1 MSLEKIEVEV
11 KLTVAHVNTIL
22 SHLAKGAYNEVAD
35 LIAHLRGQ
43 VVPQVASAQKS
54 ANVADSSAIETDAT
68 KSETSAV

>member
-22 SHLAKGAYNEVAD
+22 AHLAKGAYNEVAE

-43 VVPQVASAQKS
+43 VVPQVDAAKKPPEAPAEPAPTPSA
-54 ANVADSSAIETDAT
+54 E
-68 KSETSAV
+68 